1 MFTYN
6 SIKSIFIF
14 SSFLLVLNVVAETV
28 IPLPNIPQPA
38 PGSYFVTSAP
48 LNDGTFLIWNGNQ
61 VYKQI
66 TPKNDTYSL
75 IAEGYQGDPAF
86 IAISPDE
93 KKAILGQGYLGD
105 LYLLDLTNPQ
115 NFTPA
120 SIIANISHYYGI
132 YLTSDLLLLDI
143 TKPDFSGSEIHILPI
158 NTKNVSTTQFVL
170 SKPKSPSKDMVI
182 DKPPFAYSAT
192 LAKDGNWVY
201 ITDGNTREIRK
212 FSVSSLINAYNT
224 HTTLNW
230 ETDGI
235 LIGTSGMYFSG
246 GVSGISA
253 DNLLIIGGSE
263 GFMLPGGIQEVN
275 PTTGEIVRVWDPAN
289 NQGYYSAFYN
299 SHSDTILAIVY
310 NMGYLIVRTEQEE
323 CPNCNPVR
331 KSIYRAGEDICLDIF
346 GETIPEGSQ
355 FTWSKING
363 DISTN
368 PRISGIHCK
377 KLLIYNAQP
386 EDTGTYICTYGN
398 EKAIYTV
405 HIIVT
410 EGRLPLYSPLF
421 LLTTIVLISLI
432 TIYRLNK
439 RPLIQ

>member
-1 MFTYN
+1 MFPY
-6 SIKSIFIF
+6 SYFKSIFFI
-14 SSFLLVLNVVAETV
+14 SLFLLVFNTIAETV

-48 LNDGTFLIWNGNQ
+48 LHDGTFLIWNGNQ
-61 VYKQI
+61 VYKQ
-66 TPKNDTYSL
+66 TAHKNDTYSL

-86 IAISPDE
+86 VTISPDG
-93 KKAILGQGYLGD
+93 KNAILGQGYLGD
-105 LYLLDLTNPQ
+105 IYLLDLTNPQ

-120 SIIANISHYYGI
+120 SIITNISHYYGI

-143 TKPDFSGSEIHILPI
+143 TKPDFSGSEIHILPL
-158 NTKNVSTTQFVL
+158 NTKSANATQFVL
-170 SKPKSPSKDMVI
+170 SKPQLSNKDMVI

-192 LAKDGNWVY
+192 LAKDSNWVY

-212 FSVSSLINAYNT
+212 FPVSSLINAYNM
-224 HTTLNW
+224 HTTLSW

-235 LIGTSGMYFSG
+235 PIGTPGMYFSG
-246 GVSGISA
+246 GVSGISV

-275 PTTGEIVRVWDPAN
+275 PVTGEILRTWDPAN

-323 CPNCNPVR
+323 CPDCTPIR
-331 KSIYRAGEDICLDIF
+331 KSIYRAGEDICLDVF
-346 GETIPEGSQ
+346 GETIPEDSQ
-355 FTWSKING
+355 FTWNKVNG
-363 DISTN
+363 NISTN

-398 EKAIYTV
+398 EKAVYTI

-410 EGRLPLYSPLF
+410 ENRLPLYSSLS
-421 LLTTIVLISLI
+421 LLAIIVLLI
-432 TIYRLNK
+432 LIPIYRLNK
-439 RPLIQ
+439 RPLT